1 MLLNRTIVLVWNKS
15 TNFCENST
23 RVQDWIIR
31 KEALDT
37 LLLAAGCPWRASHRA
52 GVYRVG
58 GRERAIRCCNVE
70 GINATWLSPGS
81 TAKHAHLL
89 LQPRGG
95 AARVV
100 STAVEH
106 RFSLLFPTTRNSS
119 TVVADSSSSGS
130 TDRDSTDREIASFE
144 SYGVLT
150 TFALEFTS
158 VTRALTEPVL
168 QVLLR
173 NACDTDVSN

>member
-23 RVQDWIIR
+23 QVQDWIIR

-37 LLLAAGCPWRASHRA
+37 LLLAAGCPSRSSRRA

-70 GINATWLSPGS
+70 GINATWISPGS

-100 STAVEH
+100 STAVEQ
-106 RFSLLFPTTRNSS
+106 RFSLLFPTTRSSS
-119 TVVADSSSSGS
+119 TVVADSSRSISN
-130 TDRDSTDREIASFE
+130 TDRDDTDRDRDIASFKT
-144 SYGVLT
+144 YGLLT
-150 TFALEFTS
+150 AFALDFTS
-158 VTRALTEPVL
+158 VTRALTEPILHVL
-168 QVLLR
+168 
-173 NACDTDVSN
+173 TSHSNL